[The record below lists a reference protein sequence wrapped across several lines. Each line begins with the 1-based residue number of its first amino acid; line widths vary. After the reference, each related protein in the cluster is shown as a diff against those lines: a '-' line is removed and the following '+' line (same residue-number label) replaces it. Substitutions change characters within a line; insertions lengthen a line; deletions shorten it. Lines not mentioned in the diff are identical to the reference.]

1 MTSNADASARFQPAG
16 EPVARLLPTIGQRVP
31 AVGERSSQHRY
42 DAGNA
47 PAPFDPNRSLKVTDI
62 KPLTPKFVRRAMERT
77 APIVVGRNRSTEIAS
92 IRKAIDRAAALQPNP
107 RGVRFRRGLVGGV
120 KGEWLEPKRSAGPTV
135 LLYLHGGGYVAGSP
149 ATHRLMVGSI
159 VRRSKIRAF
168 VPDYRLAPESAAPA
182 QLEDALATYRRIVEV
197 HGAEKVVLAGD
208 SAGGGLA
215 VLVCCAARDEGL
227 DLPRRL
233 ALLSPWADLSGPSAD
248 QERERG
254 RSDIV
259 MSADQIR
266 TVAHLVEGDAV
277 GSMSPVSSALHHLD
291 GLPPTLIQVG
301 TAELIGFQG
310 ETLAAQMAEAGVD
323 VTLER
328 WLDMQHVFQT
338 IFIVPERRTALDH
351 LAEFLTA

>member
-1 MTSNADASARFQPAG
+1 MTSNADASARFQPSAAPG
-16 EPVARLLPTIGQRVP
+16 LPQFGHRASTVRDSSARRRSETHN
-31 AVGERSSQHRY
+31 ERSS
-42 DAGNA
+42 
-47 PAPFDPNRSLKVTDI
+47 FDPNHSFKVVDI
-62 KPLTPKFVRRAMERT
+62 KPVTPKFVRRAMERS
-77 APIVVGRNRSTEIAS
+77 APIVVGRNRSTEIAA

-120 KGEWLEPKRSAGPTV
+120 KGEWLVPKRSAGPTV

-159 VRRSKIRAF
+159 VRRSNIRAF
-168 VPDYRLAPESAAPA
+168 VPDYRLAPEHAAPA
-182 QLEDALATYRRIVEV
+182 QIEDALAVYRRIVEV
-197 HGAEKVVLAGD
+197 HGAENIVLAGD

-215 VLVCCAARDEGL
+215 VLLSCAVRDEGL
-227 DLPRRL
+227 ELPRRL

-266 TVAHLVEGDAV
+266 TVAHLVERDAP
-277 GSMSPVSSALHHLD
+277 GSMSPVSPALHHLD

-301 TAELIGFQG
+301 TAELIGYQG
-310 ETLAAQMAEAGVD
+310 EKLAVQMAEAGVD

-351 LAEFLTA
+351 LSEFLTT